1 MHKQRLKFP
10 EGAAGRVVRPLVA
23 FMLVLVSLVVGRI
36 AEGQD
41 KSLLWKIS
49 NDKNSVFLLGSIHYL
64 RKENYPLNK
73 AILEAFD
80 GSKVLVLE
88 IDLNSTA
95 AEAAQRLTL
104 EKAVYRDGTS
114 LAQNVAPETYQ
125 LAAQRAK
132 ELGVDMRIMN
142 PMKPWF
148 VALTLVAIKLQS
160 LGLDPTRE
168 SIAISR
174 NAQKTT
180 AKRPVDWKRSNSKL
194 GYWINCRKPT
204 KNRCCAKPCVNWTCW
219 IRTSTRS
226 CGPGRKGDVDLLAK
240 LLLAGMKE
248 YPEVYQKIIVE
259 RNRRWLPE
267 IEKLIHNGSGA
278 MLVVGAAHLVGQDGV
293 IEMLKAKG
301 YQRGAKV
308 MAENKNRAK
317 VVRVADWMTEERPG
331 RRDFRQHRHR
341 PAAHGKTSR
350 QSATGARQRSIW
362 SVSSPTAI
370 FATPIRRA

>member
-1 MHKQRLKFP
+1 MNEQSRPIYNMHKQRLKFP
-10 EGAAGRVVRPLVA
+10 DGATPGRAVRSLVA
-23 FMLVLVSLVVGRI
+23 FVLVLALLVVGRS

-49 NDKNSVFLLGSIHYL
+49 DDKNSVFLLGSIHYL
-64 RKENYPLNK
+64 RKKNYRLNQ
-73 AILEAFD
+73 AILDAFD
-80 GSKVLVLE
+80 GSKTLVLE

-104 EKAVYRDGTS
+104 EKAVYRDGTT

-160 LGLDPTRE
+160 LGLDANSGVDRYLAQRAKNNGKATRGLE
-168 SIAISR
+168 TLEFQIGLLD
-174 NAQKTT
+174 QLPKTDQEQMLRET
-180 AKRPVDWKRSNSKL
+180 VRELDL
-194 GYWINCRKPT
+194 LD
-204 KNRCCAKPCVNWTCW
+204 KNIDEIVQSWA
-219 IRTSTRS
+219 
-226 CGPGRKGDVDLLAK
+226 KGDVDLLAR

-248 YPEVYQKIIVE
+248 YPEVYQRIVVE

-267 IEKLIHNGSGA
+267 IEKLIHDGSGA

-301 YQRGAKV
+301 Y
-308 MAENKNRAK
+308 
-317 VVRVADWMTEERPG
+317 RVE
-331 RRDFRQHRHR
+331 Q
-341 PAAHGKTSR
+341 K
-350 QSATGARQRSIW
+350 
-362 SVSSPTAI
+362 
-370 FATPIRRA
+370 

>member
-1 MHKQRLKFP
+1 M
-10 EGAAGRVVRPLVA
+10 
-23 FMLVLVSLVVGRI
+23 
-36 AEGQD
+36 
-41 KSLLWKIS
+41 
-49 NDKNSVFLLGSIHYL
+49 
-64 RKENYPLNK
+64 NK

-132 ELGVDMRIMN
+132 ELGVDMRILN

-160 LGLDPTRE
+160 LGLDANSGVDRYLAQRAKNNGKATRGLE
-168 SIAISR
+168 TLEFQIGLLD
-174 NAQKTT
+174 QLPKTDQEQMLRET
-180 AKRPVDWKRSNSKL
+180 VRELDLLDKNIDEIVRS
-194 GYWINCRKPT
+194 WM
-204 KNRCCAKPCVNWTCW
+204 
-219 IRTSTRS
+219 
-226 CGPGRKGDVDLLAK
+226 KGDVDLLAK

-267 IEKLIHNGSGA
+267 IEKLIHDGSGA
-278 MLVVGAAHLVGQDGV
+278 MLVVGGAHLVGQDGV

-301 YQRGAKV
+301 Y
-308 MAENKNRAK
+308 
-317 VVRVADWMTEERPG
+317 
-331 RRDFRQHRHR
+331 
-341 PAAHGKTSR
+341 
-350 QSATGARQRSIW
+350 
-362 SVSSPTAI
+362 SVEQK
-370 FATPIRRA
+370 

>member
-1 MHKQRLKFP
+1 
-10 EGAAGRVVRPLVA
+10 
-23 FMLVLVSLVVGRI
+23 MLASLVVGRS

-49 NDKNSVFLLGSIHYL
+49 DDKNSVFLLGSIHYL
-64 RKENYPLNK
+64 RKKNYPLNQ
-73 AILEAFD
+73 AILDAFD
-80 GSKVLVLE
+80 GSKTLVLE

-104 EKAVYRDGTS
+104 EKAVYRDGTT

-160 LGLDPTRE
+160 LGLDANSGVDRYL
-168 SIAISR
+168 
-174 NAQKTT
+174 AQRAKTT
-180 AKRPVDWKRSNSKL
+180 AKRPVDWRRSNSKL
-194 GYWINCRKPT
+194 GYWTNCRKPT
-204 KNRCCAKPCVNWTCW
+204 KNRCCAKTVRELDLLDKNIDEIVQSWA
-219 IRTSTRS
+219 
-226 CGPGRKGDVDLLAK
+226 KGDVDLLAK

-248 YPEVYQKIIVE
+248 YPEVYQRIVVE

-267 IEKLIHNGSGA
+267 IEKLIHDGSGA

-301 YQRGAKV
+301 Y
-308 MAENKNRAK
+308 
-317 VVRVADWMTEERPG
+317 RVE
-331 RRDFRQHRHR
+331 Q
-341 PAAHGKTSR
+341 K
-350 QSATGARQRSIW
+350 
-362 SVSSPTAI
+362 
-370 FATPIRRA
+370 

>member
-10 EGAAGRVVRPLVA
+10 DGATPGRAVRSLVA
-23 FMLVLVSLVVGRI
+23 FVLVLASLVVGRS

-49 NDKNSVFLLGSIHYL
+49 DDKNSVFLLGSIHYL
-64 RKENYPLNK
+64 RKKNYPLNQ
-73 AILEAFD
+73 AILDAFD
-80 GSKVLVLE
+80 GSKTLVLE

-104 EKAVYRDGTS
+104 EKAVYRDGTT

-160 LGLDPTRE
+160 LGLDANSGVDRYLAQRAKNNGKATRGLE
-168 SIAISR
+168 TLEFQIGLLD
-174 NAQKTT
+174 QLPKTDQEQMLRET
-180 AKRPVDWKRSNSKL
+180 VRELDL
-194 GYWINCRKPT
+194 LD
-204 KNRCCAKPCVNWTCW
+204 KNIDEIVQSWA
-219 IRTSTRS
+219 
-226 CGPGRKGDVDLLAK
+226 KGDVDLLAR

-248 YPEVYQKIIVE
+248 YPEVYQRIVVE

-267 IEKLIHNGSGA
+267 IEKLILDGSGA

-301 YQRGAKV
+301 Y
-308 MAENKNRAK
+308 
-317 VVRVADWMTEERPG
+317 RVE
-331 RRDFRQHRHR
+331 Q
-341 PAAHGKTSR
+341 K
-350 QSATGARQRSIW
+350 
-362 SVSSPTAI
+362 
-370 FATPIRRA
+370 